1 VEDEGFEK
9 IRGLEWVIG
18 VEKGYPED
26 HGGIGEVG
34 EQKEKNAIE
43 NVEVVFLW
51 LHFLLKL
58 ELNRFFGQILIFSMG
73 RKWMWVMIID
83 EIKIQVLDNY
93 KGRLWRNT
101 SMQIFLQ
108 WRLYLNTSKQVSTKE
123 TTLKNVYKY
132 SKKIFFFWN
141 GVSTVNRG

>member
-1 VEDEGFEK
+1 
-9 IRGLEWVIG
+9 
-18 VEKGYPED
+18 
-26 HGGIGEVG
+26 
-34 EQKEKNAIE
+34 
-43 NVEVVFLW
+43 
-51 LHFLLKL
+51 
-58 ELNRFFGQILIFSMG
+58 
-73 RKWMWVMIID
+73 MIID

-132 SKKIFFFWN
+132 SKKIFFFLKWSEYSKQRL
-141 GVSTVNRG
+141 GSGIKDIIRVVIVLV